1 MRYQSTRDPPAPR
14 NRGPPFSVRR
24 ARGGC
29 TDCGAASQGA
39 SRCEPC
45 ARRSYERSDHFR
57 GIPVWEPGYIVI
69 ELETGTSHGPFD
81 SEVDV
86 ALCLAFAKLGRNEVG
101 VVGDVSPMA
110 RLTAWS

>member
-1 MRYQSTRDPPAPR
+1 M
-14 NRGPPFSVRR
+14 
-24 ARGGC
+24 
-29 TDCGAASQGA
+29 
-39 SRCEPC
+39 
-45 ARRSYERSDHFR
+45 
-57 GIPVWEPGYIVI
+57 I